1 MASFLMFFTIKTLKR
16 ALAVVPRKRNGGD
29 PDGNPSSPS
38 IKQKTIKMRRS
49 LDNQGKLCPIST
61 TSAAS
66 PNLTAQFFIRPC
78 IDEQATCIKYI

>member
-38 IKQKTIKMRRS
+38 IKQKTIKMRMTIRMKQS
-49 LDNQGKLCPIST
+49 LR
-61 TSAAS
+61 
-66 PNLTAQFFIRPC
+66 FIVSNNV
-78 IDEQATCIKYI
+78 